1 MFCLYNCHCNKIKSS
16 LNYYQMYRGNIPDIL
31 NWQVRFALKET
42 VIGVYEYP
50 KEWIVNQRHTENRS
64 Y

>member
-1 MFCLYNCHCNKIKSS
+1 
-16 LNYYQMYRGNIPDIL
+16 MYRGNIPDIL
-31 NWQVRFALKET
+31 NWQMRFALKET